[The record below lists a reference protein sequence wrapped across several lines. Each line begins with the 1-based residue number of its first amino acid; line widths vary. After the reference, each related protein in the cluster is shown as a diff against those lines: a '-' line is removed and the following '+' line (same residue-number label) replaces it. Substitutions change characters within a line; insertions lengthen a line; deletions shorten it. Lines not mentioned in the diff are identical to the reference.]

1 VKSLWNRSQ
10 DPVAQAVDAVNR
22 LPSASADI
30 VEQGQETDEVDQDG
44 VQGSEYVDTDDQDFS
59 AEVEIAAT
67 SDDAKSDVSSVL
79 SEARSYVSNSFKTDD
94 KDAQENVEENFE
106 SEGFEMLSQL
116 RRLFE
121 NTPEPDDIDNF
132 VSDAEDPLYLPPK
145 NKRAAKDSTTQELRR
160 ELRSRSNKQA
170 PDPRAITESSKE

>member
-1 VKSLWNRSQ
+1 MSRK
-10 DPVAQAVDAVNR
+10 
-22 LPSASADI
+22 I
-30 VEQGQETDEVDQDG
+30 
-44 VQGSEYVDTDDQDFS
+44 
-59 AEVEIAAT
+59 
-67 SDDAKSDVSSVL
+67 
-79 SEARSYVSNSFKTDD
+79 
-94 KDAQENVEENFE
+94 FE

-132 VSDAEDPLYLPPK
+132 VSDAEDPLSLPPK

>member
-44 VQGSEYVDTDDQDFS
+44 VQGSEYVDTDDQDFN

-67 SDDAKSDVSSVL
+67 SDDANSDVSSVL
-79 SEARSYVSNSFKTDD
+79 SEARSYVSNSFKTYD
-94 KDAQENVEENFE
+94 KDVQEDVEENF
-106 SEGFEMLSQL
+106 
-116 RRLFE
+116 
-121 NTPEPDDIDNF
+121 
-132 VSDAEDPLYLPPK
+132 
-145 NKRAAKDSTTQELRR
+145 
-160 ELRSRSNKQA
+160 
-170 PDPRAITESSKE
+170 